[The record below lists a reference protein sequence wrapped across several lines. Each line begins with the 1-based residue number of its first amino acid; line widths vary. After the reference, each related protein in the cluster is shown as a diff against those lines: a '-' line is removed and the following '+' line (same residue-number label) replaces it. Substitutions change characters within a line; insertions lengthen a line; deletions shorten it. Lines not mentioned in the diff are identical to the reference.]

1 MSPTLYYGSF
11 VHSTSLTTLEHC
23 TSSLIYVHRG
33 IIQWVEKNVDS
44 SHVQEVAAAHGLML
58 DDVDVVELQGDF
70 LVPGLVDTHTHAPQ
84 YPNLGLGGGYQLL
97 DWLKHYTFPTESK
110 FSDVDYANKIYQ
122 EVVKRNLAVG
132 TTTCCYYG
140 SLHGPAT
147 KLLGDIVHRSGQR
160 ALVGKCNM
168 DRNCPSHY
176 IESSPSESIDDT
188 RSLIDYL
195 SSLPVDPDFPSDP
208 LVKPCITPRFAISCS
223 DTLLEQLG
231 RLAAED
237 ANLAIQTHMS
247 ENTSEIDETLRLFPG
262 CETYTE
268 VYKKFGL
275 LRRGTILA
283 HCVHMSDEEMKM
295 IKECEAG
302 ISHCPTSN
310 LNLMSGGARV
320 GAMLHAGIDVGL
332 GSDCSGGFAIGVLP
346 QLRNASMLSK
356 LVALQSPPAN
366 GKYVNKPLSIPSLFH
381 MATLGGATLCR
392 AQEQIGN
399 FLPGKEFDALRIR
412 PGSNPNYF
420 QIEKRTSLSQD
431 QLAATFEQ

>member
-1 MSPTLYYGSF
+1 MALLRSFSVILYIALVSSEARIY
-11 VHSTSLTTLEHC
+11 HPKLKLTNPSC
-23 TSSLIYVHRG
+23 
-33 IIQWVEKNVDS
+33 
-44 SHVQEVAAAHGLML
+44 
-58 DDVDVVELQGDF
+58 
-70 LVPGLVDTHTHAPQ
+70 HA
-84 YPNLGLGGGYQLL
+84 L
-97 DWLKHYTFPTESK
+97 
-110 FSDVDYANKIYQ
+110 
-122 EVVKRNLAVG
+122 
-132 TTTCCYYG
+132 
-140 SLHGPAT
+140 
-147 KLLGDIVHRSGQR
+147 GQR

-176 IESSPSESIDDT
+176 IESSPSESINDT

-195 SSLPVDPDFPSDP
+195 SLPVDPDFPSDP

-320 GAMLHAGIDVGL
+320 GAMLDAGIDVSRMPGCHCEI
-332 GSDCSGGFAIGVLP
+332 GSLTQVCYI
-346 QLRNASMLSK
+346 
-356 LVALQSPPAN
+356 
-366 GKYVNKPLSIPSLFH
+366 Y
-381 MATLGGATLCR
+381 
-392 AQEQIGN
+392 
-399 FLPGKEFDALRIR
+399 
-412 PGSNPNYF
+412 
-420 QIEKRTSLSQD
+420 
-431 QLAATFEQ
+431 